1 MVQLLLD
8 NGASAA
14 HRNNKQQTAIF
25 LAVGKDCAP
34 VLEKLLEGGARDASA
49 NDKDVHGQTALF
61 SATDLECV
69 RLLIKRGCE
78 VDARDRQSRTALFT
92 ASDYSIASCLLASK
106 AEIDPRDNELR
117 TPFFNAAARGDRAL
131 LHALVEAGCESNAR
145 DASGQTALF
154 GAAASAPLDVVRLLI
169 SLAGVDPA
177 VKDDKGQLV
186 ERAAKKM
193 KPQPQAGV
201 LEYL

>member
-1 MVQLLLD
+1 M
-8 NGASAA
+8 G
-14 HRNNKQQTAIF
+14 
-25 LAVGKDCAP
+25 
-34 VLEKLLEGGARDASA
+34 
-49 NDKDVHGQTALF
+49 
-61 SATDLECV
+61 
-69 RLLIKRGCE
+69 
-78 VDARDRQSRTALFT
+78 RQSRTALFT

-117 TPFFNAAARGDRAL
+117 TPFFDAAARGDRAL

-169 SLAGVDPA
+169 SLAGVDPS

-201 LEYL
+201 LEYLTRVTKGITARASKPQSRYVLAFFDPIQGKNVALPSVDYTGAVDMVEDKFPWMKSPAVTIS